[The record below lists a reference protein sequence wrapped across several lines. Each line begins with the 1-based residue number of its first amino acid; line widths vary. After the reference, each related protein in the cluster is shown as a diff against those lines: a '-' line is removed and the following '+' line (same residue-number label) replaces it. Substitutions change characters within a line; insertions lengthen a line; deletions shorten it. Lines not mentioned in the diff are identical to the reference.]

1 MCHQEGGG
9 KEQPPLV
16 HTSAAELIMCPAAY
30 CCERL
35 EMLLYFPCPNALA
48 AFPILFILCHKMTIS
63 HVKHYSLIPQPPFWG
78 EHSPEN
84 RSNFQKKKKRNEK
97 KEKKLLPHQFLFKS
111 LGTFLQ
117 FFCWRPGFT
126 SSSPA
131 FNTSGQWVLAQTETW
146 WPSFENI
153 KSCWSFCEVNRFH
166 SVLSCEILGQERIRR

>member
-63 HVKHYSLIPQPPFWG
+63 YVKHYSLIPQPPFWG

-84 RSNFQKKKKRNEK
+84 RSNFQKKKKEMK
-97 KEKKLLPHQFLFKS
+97 KRKKNYCHINFYSNRLAHFCSSFAGDQGSLPAPQPSIPRDSECWHKLKPGDLPLRILSLAGVSVRLIDSTQSSLVKS
-111 LGTFLQ
+111 SD
-117 FFCWRPGFT
+117 RK
-126 SSSPA
+126 
-131 FNTSGQWVLAQTETW
+131 E
-146 WPSFENI
+146 
-153 KSCWSFCEVNRFH
+153 
-166 SVLSCEILGQERIRR
+166 